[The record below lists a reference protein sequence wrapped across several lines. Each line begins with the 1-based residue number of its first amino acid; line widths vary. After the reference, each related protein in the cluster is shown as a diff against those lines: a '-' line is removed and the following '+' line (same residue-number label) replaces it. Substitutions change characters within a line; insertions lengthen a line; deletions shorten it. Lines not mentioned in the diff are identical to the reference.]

1 MNTGHSLGIESHL
14 RPMKNTTNTVKS
26 ILVLHG
32 PNLNLLGTREPD
44 VYGNETLEEINRNL
58 TNLAAAADVELIAF
72 QSNAEGELI
81 DRIQRAVHEG
91 VDFIIINPAAY
102 THTSIALRDAL
113 AAVGLPFIEVH
124 LSNVFARESFRK
136 KSYFSDLARGVIS
149 GLGAKGYELALRYA
163 LTTR

>member
-1 MNTGHSLGIESHL
+1 
-14 RPMKNTTNTVKS
+14 MKSATSAVKNV
-26 ILVLHG
+26 LVLHG

-44 VYGNETLEEINRNL
+44 VYGSITLSEINRNL
-58 TNLAAAADVELIAF
+58 ANLAEEANIELAVF
-72 QSNAEGELI
+72 QSNAESELI
-81 DRIQRAVHEG
+81 DRIQRAVRED

-113 AAVGLPFIEVH
+113 AAVELPFVEVH
-124 LSNVFARESFRK
+124 LSNIFSREPFRR

-149 GLGAKGYELALRYA
+149 GLGPKGYELALRYA